1 MNTAPSNSTIRL
13 YHIALSP
20 YCRKVRLVLAE
31 KRVEVELVEDR
42 YWEPGTENMR
52 RNPAG
57 KLPVLR
63 LDGRLLAESQAIC
76 EYLDERYPNPALMPA
91 SAIDRYEV
99 RRLCSWFDDKF
110 ANECTRPVM
119 NERVWKKV
127 MRLGYPDSRTV
138 KAGLS
143 SIRYHMDY
151 MKSLLEQRRWL
162 AGDVMTMADFAAA
175 AHISCLDYI
184 SDVDWTH
191 SSEVQEWYAKIK
203 SRPAFR
209 SLLADHLPGVHP
221 APHYA
226 LLDF

>member
-42 YWEPGTENMR
+42 YWEPGTEIMR

-76 EYLDERYPNPALMPA
+76 EYLDERYPNPALMPS

>member
-31 KRVEVELVEDR
+31 KRVEVELIEDR
-42 YWEPGTENMR
+42 YWEPGTEIMR